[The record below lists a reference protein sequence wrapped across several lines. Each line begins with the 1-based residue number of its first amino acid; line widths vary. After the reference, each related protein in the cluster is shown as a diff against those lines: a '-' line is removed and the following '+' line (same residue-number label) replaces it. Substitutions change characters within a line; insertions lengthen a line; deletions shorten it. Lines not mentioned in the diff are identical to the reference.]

1 MTASLGARREDL
13 RLDCFQKLEAL
24 IDSADA
30 DGIEEANA
38 LLRRFKDRSEQTTR
52 AIDEFMLD
60 FKTLV
65 FVVETGV
72 EGFQKPIRK
81 LARARLAKLKYLVS
95 VPA

>member
-1 MTASLGARREDL
+1 M
-13 RLDCFQKLEAL
+13 FQKLEAL
-24 IDSADA
+24 VDGANA
-30 DGIEEANA
+30 GGIEEANA
-38 LLRRFKDRSEQTTR
+38 LLRRFKDRSEQTAR

-65 FVVETGV
+65 FVVETGE

-81 LARARLAKLKYLVS
+81 LARARLATLEQLVN

>member
-72 EGFQKPIRK
+72 EG
-81 LARARLAKLKYLVS
+81 
-95 VPA
+95 

>member
-1 MTASLGARREDL
+1 M
-13 RLDCFQKLEAL
+13 DCFQKLEAL
-24 IDSADA
+24 IDSAGVD
-30 DGIEEANA
+30 DIDEANA

-65 FVVETGV
+65 FVVETGE

-81 LARARLAKLKYLVS
+81 LARARLATLEQLVN

>member
-1 MTASLGARREDL
+1 MASLEARRENF

-24 IDSADA
+24 VDGANADA
-30 DGIEEANA
+30 IEEANA

-65 FVVETGV
+65 FVVEAGE
-72 EGFQKPIRK
+72 EGFEKPIRK
-81 LARARLAKLKYLVS
+81 LARARLAKLKQLAN